1 MLAAQGIG
9 QRHQDVQSAVCASA
23 GIYGAAPTSHF
34 SLAARVAGYA
44 QPMLEHAMVVDRS
57 VVRVSAMR
65 SSTYLLPADL
75 VLHGVAMVSH
85 RTMGWFE
92 RILGMGRAEYE
103 RVAGLVVRALADSP
117 GTAAD
122 IRTRLGDDAPG
133 SPDLS
138 YLLRQMG
145 HEGLLLKT
153 ATRGGIRSQSF
164 EYAALD
170 GWIDVASQ
178 HPSLDEALDRLV
190 PRWLNCH
197 GPGSVADL
205 AWWAGVK
212 ADVAAAALERSGQVS
227 VVLDHHDQDL
237 WWTEAALDTQDRS
250 PDGLHLLP
258 VWDVYLMSH
267 RDRRRYLSEAHRPF
281 VVDPSGNVAS
291 VVVDDGRV
299 VGIWDVDGPTLLV
312 GSLPGE
318 VLDSANALEAAQTFA
333 GIAPVDDVGEV
344 APRLL
349 AGRGQN
355 AFQAPLRR

>member
-9 QRHQDVQSAVCASA
+9 GLQPDVRTAVDTSA

-34 SLAARVAGYA
+34 SLAARVAGYT
-44 QPMLEHAMVVDRS
+44 QHMLESALVSERS
-57 VVRVSAMR
+57 VVRVPAMR
-65 SSTYLLPADL
+65 SSVYLLPSHLAL
-75 VLHGVAMVSH
+75 AGIALVSH
-85 RTMGWFE
+85 RALGWFE
-92 RILGMGRAEYE
+92 KILGMGRPEYE
-103 RVAGLVVRALADSP
+103 RVAARVLEALADSP

-122 IRTRLGDDAPG
+122 VRRRLGNDAPG

-145 HEGLLLKT
+145 NEGLLLKT

-170 GWIDVASQ
+170 GWIDVSAPL
-178 HPSLDEALDRLV
+178 PSLGVALDQFV
-190 PRWLNCH
+190 PRWLTCH

-212 ADVAAAALERSGQVS
+212 LEVAAAALERS
-227 VVLDHHDQDL
+227 DHVAIELEGHDDEV
-237 WWTEAALDTQDRS
+237 WWTEEALDAAPLPRA
-250 PDGLHLLP
+250 GLHLLP

-267 RDRRRYLSEAHRPF
+267 RDRRRYLSAEHRPY

-291 VVVDDGRV
+291 VIVDDGRV
-299 VGIWDVDGPTLLV
+299 VGIWDIDDGTLLV

-318 VLDSANALEAAQTFA
+318 VLDSATALEAAQTFPR
-333 GIAPVDDVGEV
+333 IAPLDEVGEV
-344 APRLL
+344 TPRPLE
-349 AGRGQN
+349 GRGQN

>member
-9 QRHQDVQSAVCASA
+9 ATHTDVCSAVAGSA
-23 GIYGAAPTSHF
+23 GIYGGAPTSHF
-34 SLAARVAGYA
+34 SLGARVAGYA
-44 QPMLEHAMVVDRS
+44 QQMLESALVSERS
-57 VVRVSAMR
+57 VVRVPAMR
-65 SSTYLLPADL
+65 SSVYLLPSHLTL
-75 VLHGVAMVSH
+75 VGVALVSH
-85 RTMGWFE
+85 RALGWFE
-92 RILGMGRAEYE
+92 KILGMGRTEYE
-103 RVAGLVVRALADSP
+103 RVAALVLHALVDSP

-122 IRTRLGDDAPG
+122 IRRRLGDDAPG
-133 SPDLS
+133 SPDLP

-145 HEGLLLKT
+145 NEGLLVKA

-170 GWIDVASQ
+170 GWIDLPESR
-178 HPSLDEALDRLV
+178 PSLGEALDLLV
-190 PRWLNCH
+190 PRWLTCH

-212 ADVAAAALERSGQVS
+212 GEIAAAALEKSSHVMVELEG
-227 VVLDHHDQDL
+227 HDDEL
-237 WWTEAALDTQDRS
+237 WWTEEALDAA
-250 PDGLHLLP
+250 PLPPAGLHLLP

-267 RDRRRYLSEAHRPF
+267 RDRRRYLSDVHRPY

-291 VVVDDGRV
+291 VIVDDGRV

-318 VLDSANALEAAQTFA
+318 AIDPAGALDAAQTFR

-344 APRLL
+344 SPRPLE
-349 AGRGQN
+349 GRGQN
-355 AFQAPLRR
+355 TFQAPLRR

>member
-9 QRHQDVQSAVCASA
+9 ARYDDVPSAVAGSA
-23 GIYGAAPTSHF
+23 GIYGAAPTSHL
-34 SLAARVAGYA
+34 SLAARVGGYT
-44 QPMLEHAMVVDRS
+44 QSMLERALVADRS
-57 VVRVSAMR
+57 VVRVPAMR
-65 SSTYLLPADL
+65 SSVYLLPADL
-75 VLHGVAMVSH
+75 VLYGIAMVSH

-92 RILGMGRAEYE
+92 KILGMGRAEYE
-103 RVAGLVVRALADSP
+103 RVAGLVVRALSDSP

-122 IRTRLGDDAPG
+122 IRKRLGDDAPG

-170 GWIDVASQ
+170 GWIDVVSER
-178 HPSLDEALDRLV
+178 PSLDEALDQLL

-212 ADVAAAALERSGQVS
+212 RSVAAAAFERSGQVR
-227 VVLDHHDQDL
+227 VVLEDHEEDQ
-237 WWTEAALDTQDRS
+237 WWTEEALDAHDLA

-267 RDRRRYLSEAHRPF
+267 RDRRRYLSDAHRPF
-281 VVDPSGNVAS
+281 AIDPSGNVAS
-291 VVVDDGRV
+291 VVIDDGRV
-299 VGIWDVDGPTLLV
+299 VGIWDIDDRTLLV
-312 GSLPGE
+312 GALPGE
-318 VLDSANALEAAQTFA
+318 EIESTAALEAAERFA
-333 GIAPVDDVGEV
+333 RIAPIDEV
-344 APRLL
+344 RVVTPRPLT
-349 AGRGQN
+349 GRGQN